1 MIAVVI
7 VDEAVVIGL
16 QQLRYQLSWVDCFRY
31 QKQCLSHSAGNLDS
45 LGGIGC
51 QN

>member
-1 MIAVVI
+1 MIAVEGVVI
-7 VDEAVVIGL
+7 VL
-16 QQLRYQLSWVDCFRY
+16 QQLRYLLISMVGCFRY
-31 QKQCLSHSAGNLDS
+31 QKQCLCHSAGNLDS

>member
-1 MIAVVI
+1 MIAV
-7 VDEAVVIGL
+7 EEVVIGL
-16 QQLRYQLSWVDCFRY
+16 QQLRYLISWVGCFRY